1 MMKQSLCKLTALRA
15 LLPFVI
21 TMLAAVQAA
30 AADYDYQ
37 VGVLYY
43 KVLGESTNVEVVAP
57 PSGKYSGD
65 IVVPASFKIGNVT
78 YTVTA
83 IGDNAFQA
91 ATVTSVKLP
100 AEGITKI
107 GGWAFNDCTGL
118 TSFVLPASITSIGQR
133 AFYCCDKLQH
143 LWAEASDPA
152 KYNVAS
158 EAFSSINRSGNTCT
172 IHAPIGQAATYQN
185 SDAFKDKKFAF
196 AECVFINSTTF
207 PDKNFRNYILAQDYG
222 EDIVLTEEEIAA
234 VTEISVPSMDIIKLQ
249 GLEFFTALKI
259 LDCSGNIL
267 SSINVEKNTVLTDL
281 DCSNSNLSS
290 INVGKNTALT
300 DLDCSSNDLSMS
312 GLDINN
318 NTELGILICD
328 NCGLTKLDVSKNTNL
343 KRISCCQNQLTS
355 LDLSK
360 NIALMNLYC
369 RGNKISGND
378 MDDLVKS
385 LPSGIG
391 NNLYVCGND
400 ENEGNE
406 MTTMQVAAAETKGW
420 TAKMYDGANWVDYAG
435 AQVMAIDEAHF
446 PDANFRKWLL
456 AQNYGKDGYLSEK
469 EIAGIGMIEVN
480 EKSIADLTGI
490 EYFTALTTLSCY
502 GNLLTKLDVS
512 KNKALDELQ
521 CDKNQLTE
529 LDVSNNTKLD
539 FLTFSYNQLTT
550 LDLSKNLSIKGFLC
564 FDNQIRGKGMED
576 LVKNLPPVSNAMLV
590 VSYISEPATG
600 NKMTTAQVAAAKAKG
615 WTILMLD
622 GGENLVDYAGITPG
636 DANSDGVVN
645 VADIVA
651 VVRHKMGSDVTG
663 FSIPAADMN
672 DDGKA
677 DKDDIPLIQKI
688 IMKK

>member
-1 MMKQSLCKLTALRA
+1 
-15 LLPFVI
+15 
-21 TMLAAVQAA
+21 
-30 AADYDYQ
+30 
-37 VGVLYY
+37 
-43 KVLGESTNVEVVAP
+43 
-57 PSGKYSGD
+57 
-65 IVVPASFKIGNVT
+65 
-78 YTVTA
+78 
-83 IGDNAFQA
+83 
-91 ATVTSVKLP
+91 
-100 AEGITKI
+100 
-107 GGWAFNDCTGL
+107 
-118 TSFVLPASITSIGQR
+118 
-133 AFYCCDKLQH
+133 
-143 LWAEASDPA
+143 
-152 KYNVAS
+152 
-158 EAFSSINRSGNTCT
+158 
-172 IHAPIGQAATYQN
+172 
-185 SDAFKDKKFAF
+185 
-196 AECVFINSTTF
+196 
-207 PDKNFRNYILAQDYG
+207 
-222 EDIVLTEEEIAA
+222 
-234 VTEISVPSMDIIKLQ
+234 
-249 GLEFFTALKI
+249 
-259 LDCSGNIL
+259 
-267 SSINVEKNTVLTDL
+267 
-281 DCSNSNLSS
+281 
-290 INVGKNTALT
+290 
-300 DLDCSSNDLSMS
+300 MS

-400 ENEGNE
+400 KNEGNE

-456 AQNYGKDGYLSEK
+456 AKDYGKDGYLSEK

-490 EYFTALTTLSCY
+490 EYFTALTTLSCF

-512 KNKALDELQ
+512 KNKALGELQ

-529 LDVSNNTKLD
+529 LDVSNNTKLE
-539 FLTFSYNQLTT
+539 FFSCCFNQLTT
-550 LDLSKNLSIKGFLC
+550 LDLSKNLSIEGFFC

-576 LVKNLPPVSNAMLV
+576 LVKNLPPVSKAYLCV
-590 VSYISEPATG
+590 CSISEPATG

-615 WTILMLD
+615 WTILMWD
-622 GGENLVDYAGITPG
+622 GGENYVDYAGITPG
-636 DANSDGVVN
+636 DANGDGVVN

-651 VVRHKMGSDVTG
+651 VVRHKMGLDVTG

-677 DKDDIPLIQKI
+677 DKDDIPLVQKI